1 MNFRKNQSVI
11 YMDRKT
17 PRFAKVVQVVHP
29 THRNDPGSY
38 VVQFNDNTG
47 ARRTRNTVREK
58 LISDGRNMVL
68 VKRHINNLEKK
79 TNALRAN
86 FTTMTT
92 QLNRAINELKKHA
105 QNNRRHVRR

>member
-1 MNFRKNQSVI
+1 
-11 YMDRKT
+11 
-17 PRFAKVVQVVHP
+17 
-29 THRNDPGSY
+29 
-38 VVQFNDNTG
+38 
-47 ARRTRNTVREK
+47 
-58 LISDGRNMVL
+58 MVL

-86 FTTMTT
+86 FTTLTT